1 MRRALGKGLSQLI
14 GEQVEQV
21 EPGAQEVAIDAI
33 VPNARQP
40 RQYFEENAL
49 QELADSIKEHG
60 ILQPILVRPISEG
73 KYELIAGERRWRAAK
88 LAGLKA
94 VPVIVRSAA
103 NVDALEW
110 SLIEN
115 IQRADITPLE
125 TARAYRRLVDE
136 FSLTQEQVAEKVG
149 KSRVAVTNTLRLLKL
164 PPKALKGLEEGK
176 ITEGHARALLGLES
190 PVMQLALYDKIVE
203 QGLTVREVEKASQA
217 VAAKSPKASGKGGRP
232 KASDAPKDADTQ
244 MLEEALSTY
253 FGSPVKIERGQIGGK
268 MQIEFYSEDD
278 LTRILDV
285 LGIRI

>member
-21 EPGAQEVAIDAI
+21 EPGAQEVAIEAI

-40 RQYFEENAL
+40 RQFFEETAL

-60 ILQPILVRPISEG
+60 ILQPILVRPIAEG
-73 KYELIAGERRWRAAK
+73 KYELIAGERRWRASK
-88 LAGLKA
+88 LAGLKT

-136 FSLTQEQVAEKVG
+136 FGLTQEQVAEKVG

-164 PPKALKGLEEGK
+164 QPKVLKGLEEGK
-176 ITEGHARALLGLES
+176 ITEGHARALLGIDS
-190 PVMQLALYDKIVE
+190 PVMQLALYDKILE
-203 QGLTVREVEKASQA
+203 QGMTVRDVEKVSQTSASKTA
-217 VAAKSPKASGKGGRP
+217 KASKGGRP
-232 KASDAPKDADTQ
+232 RTDTPKDADTQ

-253 FGSPVKIERGQIGGK
+253 FGSPVKIERGQVGGK
-268 MQIEFYSEDD
+268 LQVEFYSDDD

-285 LGIRI
+285 LGIRL

>member
-33 VPNARQP
+33 VPNAKQP
-40 RQYFEENAL
+40 RQYFEETAL

-60 ILQPILVRPISEG
+60 ILQPILVRPIAEG
-73 KYELIAGERRWRAAK
+73 KYELIAGERRWRASK
-88 LAGLKA
+88 LAGLKT

-103 NVDALEW
+103 NVDVLEW

-115 IQRADITPLE
+115 IQRSDITPLE

-136 FSLTQEQVAEKVG
+136 FGLTQEQVAEKVG

-164 PPKALKGLEEGK
+164 QPKVLKGLEEGK
-176 ITEGHARALLGLES
+176 ITEGHARALLGVES
-190 PVMQLALYDKIVE
+190 PVIQLALYDKILE
-203 QGLTVREVEKASQA
+203 QGLTVRDVEKTSQSS
-217 VAAKSPKASGKGGRP
+217 AAKAPKTSKGGRP
-232 KASDAPKDADTQ
+232 RKDAPKDADTQ

-253 FGSPVKIERGQIGGK
+253 FGSPVKIDRGQVGGK
-268 MQIEFYSEDD
+268 LQIEFYSDDD

>member
-14 GEQVEQV
+14 GEQVEQM
-21 EPGAQEVAIDAI
+21 EPGSQEVSIDSI
-33 VPNARQP
+33 VPNERQP
-40 RQYFEENAL
+40 RQFFDETAL

-60 ILQPILVRPISEG
+60 ILQPILVRPIAEG

-88 LAGLKA
+88 LAGLTT

-125 TARAYRRLVDE
+125 MARAYRRLIDE
-136 FSLTQEQVAEKVG
+136 FGLTQEQVAEKVG
-149 KSRVAVTNTLRLLKL
+149 KSRVAVTNTVRLLKL
-164 PPKALKGLEEGK
+164 QPKILKGLEEGK

-190 PVMQLALYDKIVE
+190 PVMQLAIYDKILE
-203 QGLTVREVEKASQA
+203 QGLTVRDVEKTSQA
-217 VAAKSPKASGKGGRP
+217 TSTKTARATKGGRP
-232 KASDAPKDADTQ
+232 RVEATKDADTQ

-253 FGSPVKIERGQIGGK
+253 FGSPVKIERGEVGGK
-268 MQIEFYSEDD
+268 LQVEFYSEDD

-285 LGIRI
+285 LGIRL